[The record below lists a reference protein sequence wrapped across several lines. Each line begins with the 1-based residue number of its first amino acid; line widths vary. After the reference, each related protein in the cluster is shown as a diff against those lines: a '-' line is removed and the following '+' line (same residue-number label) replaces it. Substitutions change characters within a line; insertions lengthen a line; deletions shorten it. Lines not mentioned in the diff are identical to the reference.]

1 MACQMFWRLTR
12 RVTSLIRT
20 GVRRL
25 ERSFLCT
32 HRKLISADGNELW
45 ISSCLAW
52 RVHDTGPIRCAGR
65 EGIKAGLTFL

>member
-32 HRKLISADGNELW
+32 HRKLISADGNELYVSKGW
-45 ISSCLAW
+45 G
-52 RVHDTGPIRCAGR
+52 RRMHEAGVLNV
-65 EGIKAGLTFL
+65 G